1 MSPKRESQILH
12 LKRRDLKKPR
22 VLAKTSASVTIPT
35 GTISFFVKFILIPYI
50 ASNHNI
56 IHFKW

>member
-1 MSPKRESQILH
+1 MSPKRESQIFH

-35 GTISFFVKFILIPYI
+35 GTISFFGKIYPHTIYCLKP
-50 ASNHNI
+50 
-56 IHFKW
+56 